1 MTVVPLAGNGEAVA
15 CVEDMGTLLFLLRRE
30 QLEPHGVHRK
40 GAGRRRTQADFRLQH
55 PGVGRNRE
63 VELVE
68 GPSGGSG
75 EVGFELVF
83 GERTARRPRPL
94 PVVCTC
100 SNRARTC
107 KVPRAYFPGSTG
119 TVWVMV
125 TFSGTGFVVRMRRPL
140 PFLPYSG
147 AQSTRVPEETG

>member
-1 MTVVPLAGNGEAVA
+1 MVPVRSDLSLSSESELRLRSLLTATMTPW
-15 CVEDMGTLLFLLRRE
+15 
-30 QLEPHGVHRK
+30 
-40 GAGRRRTQADFRLQH
+40 
-55 PGVGRNRE
+55 
-63 VELVE
+63 
-68 GPSGGSG
+68 
-75 EVGFELVF
+75 
-83 GERTARRPRPL
+83 RPRPL

-147 AQSTRVPEETG
+147 AQSTRVPEGTG